1 MRSNRSQDTQP
12 ELTLRKALWMAGLRG
27 YRKNV
32 RRYKGSPDI
41 VFGRARIAIFVHGCF
56 WHRHRC
62 ENARVPTQNAAF
74 WKAKFERNA
83 ERHLAAVEDL
93 TSKGFCVLTVWE
105 CEIKA
110 DLEAIVGRIAHQ
122 LGGVL

>member
-1 MRSNRSQDTQP
+1 M
-12 ELTLRKALWMAGLRG
+12 
-27 YRKNV
+27 
-32 RRYKGSPDI
+32 
-41 VFGRARIAIFVHGCF
+41 
-56 WHRHRC
+56 
-62 ENARVPTQNAAF
+62 
-74 WKAKFERNA
+74 
-83 ERHLAAVEDL
+83 AAVEDL